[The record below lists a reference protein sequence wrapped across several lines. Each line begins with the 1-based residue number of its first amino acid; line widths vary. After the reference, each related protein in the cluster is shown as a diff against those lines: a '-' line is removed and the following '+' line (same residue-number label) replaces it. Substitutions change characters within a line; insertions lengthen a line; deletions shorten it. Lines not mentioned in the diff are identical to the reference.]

1 MNTQPAMR
9 VPSGAST
16 KLLLDGR
23 LRPSSRKA
31 GWLEAHL
38 PSPCIQNHAANLMP
52 LPNGDLGCVWFGG
65 TQEGMADISVHFSR
79 LPAGGDVWT
88 PAIKIADDPTRSE
101 QNPILF
107 VAPGNVLWLLYT
119 SQRAGN
125 QETAVVRCRQ
135 SRDNGVSWSE
145 PGTLFETPGTFVR
158 QPMCVTADGT
168 WLMATFEC
176 RTAAGQRWTG
186 NLDTSAVMRSSDGGR
201 TWTRREVPQSQGLV
215 HMNIVDLGSD
225 GLIALFRSR
234 WADHIYLSRSFDQ
247 GDTWSPPEVTTLPN
261 NNSSIQAARLDD
273 GRLAL
278 VYNASSA
285 LDASQRRLSL
295 YDEIEDDDGKELVPG
310 AAGNDVAPSR
320 EAFWGA
326 PRAPLCL
333 TVSGDAGK
341 SWLQPLTLDESDG
354 YCITNNSRERL
365 NREISYPSIKQT
377 ADGRIHVA
385 YTYFRQAIKHLVLP
399 PRSV

>member
-1 MNTQPAMR
+1 MTTQPAAR
-9 VPSGAST
+9 AHSESNE
-16 KLLLDGR
+16 LLLDGR
-23 LRPSSRKA
+23 LRSSSRNPD
-31 GWLEAHL
+31 WLEAHL

-88 PAIKIADDPTRSE
+88 PAIKIADDSARSE

-107 VAPGNVLWLLYT
+107 IAPGNVLWLLYT
-119 SQRAGN
+119 SQRSGN
-125 QETAVVRCRQ
+125 QETAVVRFRQ
-135 SRDNGVSWSE
+135 SRDNGMSWSE
-145 PGTLFETPGTFVR
+145 PATLFETQGTFVR
-158 QPMCVTADGT
+158 QPMCVTADGR
-168 WLMATFEC
+168 WLMPIFEC

-201 TWTRREVPQSQGLV
+201 TWTRHAVPRSQGLV
-215 HMNIVDLGSD
+215 HMNILDLGSN
-225 GLIALFRSR
+225 GLIGLYRSR
-234 WADHIYLSRSFDQ
+234 WADHVYLSRSFDQ
-247 GDTWSPPEVTTLPN
+247 GDTWSPPEATTLPN
-261 NNSSIQAARLDD
+261 NNSSIQAAVLND
-273 GRLAL
+273 GRIAL

-285 LDASQRRLSL
+285 ANASQRRLSL
-295 YDEIEDDDGKELVPG
+295 YDEIEDDDGKELTPD
-310 AAGNDVAPSR
+310 AATHDAVSR

-333 TVSGDAGK
+333 TVSGDSGR

-399 PRSV
+399 PQSI